1 MNGKCE
7 VVIPAR
13 LVCRS
18 LNDSPSRERFAVL
31 PRPVCGGSGL
41 TGPGWDGRPF
51 SPWAESL
58 PSCTCTLNFFFSK
71 KERKTCALNFFLSFS
86 GDAEVSQVSPVKKE
100 KKRRKSLKSQTKRG
114 MAWLSCAHQL
124 FLHHRHRINKNRPR
138 AHCLLHTCIGIG

>member
-31 PRPVCGGSGL
+31 PRPVCGGGGL

-58 PSCTCTLNFFFSK
+58 PSCTCTLNFFFFSK
-71 KERKTCALNFFLSFS
+71 KERKTCALNF
-86 GDAEVSQVSPVKKE
+86 QVSFLFQVTLKSRKFHLSKE
-100 KKRRKSLKSQTKRG
+100 KKKTLKSR
-114 MAWLSCAHQL
+114 
-124 FLHHRHRINKNRPR
+124 RINQKVEWLGSCGRTSCFSITDNE
-138 AHCLLHTCIGIG
+138 